1 MITCIGKLKDRPIIE
16 GSEDSEPLSPQ
27 YTLAEVAAEA
37 KETLGKGGNPGASII
52 EEFVGYT
59 NCPTC
64 NNYFRASFDPAYA
77 AALQYIKDN
86 GGAQT
91 VELIAIEWDGQKM
104 FQTGVDADG
113 NPEWLGMISNVG
125 VYHEASAEVEP

>member
-1 MITCIGKLKDRPIIE
+1 MITCIGRLKDRPIIE
-16 GSEDSEPLSPQ
+16 VSEASEPLSPQ
-27 YTLAEVAAEA
+27 YTLAEVAEEV
-37 KETLGKGGNPGASII
+37 KKTLGKGGNPSASII

-59 NCPTC
+59 NCPIS
-64 NNYFRASFDPAYA
+64 NGYFRAVFDPAYA
-77 AALQYIKDN
+77 AALQYIRDN

-91 VELIAIEWDGQKM
+91 VELIDIEWEGQKM

-125 VYHEASAEVEP
+125 VYQEAEEV

>member
-1 MITCIGKLKDRPIIE
+1 MITVICKLKD
-16 GSEDSEPLSPQ
+16 GFTVVDAAQ
-27 YTLAEVAAEA
+27 EVKA
-37 KETLGKGGNPGASII
+37 TLGKGGNPDALII
-52 EEFVGYT
+52 EDYIGYT

-64 NNYFRASFDPAYA
+64 NGYFRASFDPAYA

-91 VELIAIEWDGQKM
+91 VELIDIEWEGQKM

-113 NPEWLGMISNVG
+113 NPEWLGMISNCSVYQEPVEVG
-125 VYHEASAEVEP
+125 A

>member
-16 GSEDSEPLSPQ
+16 DSEDSEPLSPQ
-27 YTLAEVAAEA
+27 YTLAEVAAEV

-64 NNYFRASFDPAYA
+64 NGYFRASFDPASA
-77 AALQYIKDN
+77 AALQYTKDN

-91 VELIAIEWDGQKM
+91 VELIDIEWDGQKM
-104 FQTGVDADG
+104 FYVEVDPAVG
-113 NPEWLGMISNVG
+113 PEPLGMISNCA
-125 VYHEASAEVEP
+125 VYQEPVEVDI